1 MRIIAS
7 YFLRRCYDNFFQ
19 YLATRKRSVR
29 KEIYGI
35 FLIAAFAI
43 VIALIVNELGNENR
57 IPLVYLRP
65 LYILIILA
73 SAYFWIRIITAI
85 LEKVVEPTLGVTK
98 THGIKNLFYVVAG
111 IVLVAV
117 VSSVY
122 NFDLAGVLV
131 GAGFAGIVLGLAAQQ
146 VLGNIFAG
154 LSLLAARP
162 FDIGDRITL
171 TTASYSLLGGTY
183 PRENSLNG
191 FTGVITDI
199 GIFFTRMTFDDG
211 TPAVFPNSVVIGSM
225 AVNHTRVTART
236 VRVRMDLDKRI
247 EYNNFKAKFLE
258 VIKNFEIIDSDR
270 SYVAIVDIGLTTY
283 QIVMVVWAKV
293 NYEEPV
299 KTIVIQEALKIQSE
313 LQAKI
318 PVQS

>member
-1 MRIIAS
+1 LGA
-7 YFLRRCYDNFFQ
+7 
-19 YLATRKRSVR
+19 RKKSIR

-43 VIALIVNELGNENR
+43 IVALIIGQLGNENR
-57 IPLVYLRP
+57 IPLAYLQP
-65 LYILIILA
+65 IYVLIVVA
-73 SAYFWIRIITAI
+73 SAYLWIRIITAI
-85 LEKVVEPTLGVTK
+85 LEKIVEPTIGATK
-98 THGIKNLFYVVAG
+98 TQGIKNLFYVAAG
-111 IVLVAV
+111 IILVAV
-117 VSSVY
+117 ISSVY
-122 NFDLAGVLV
+122 NFNLAGVLV

-183 PRENSLNG
+183 PRENVLNG
-191 FTGVITDI
+191 FTGVVTDI
-199 GIFFTRMTFDDG
+199 GIFFTKMMFDDG

-225 AVNHTRVTART
+225 AVNHTRITART

-247 EYNNFKAKFLE
+247 EYNNFKSKFLE
-258 VIKNFEIIDSDR
+258 AMKKFEIIDSER
-270 SYVAIVDIGLTTY
+270 SYVAIVDVGTKTY

-293 NYEEPV
+293 TYEEPV
-299 KTIVIQEALKIQSE
+299 KTIMIQEALKIQSE
-313 LQAKI
+313 LDSQL
-318 PVQS
+318 PPQQ